1 MNKFG
6 TLLGILSTIGLSM
19 WGTNS
24 LADYALNMPQG
35 VTPVSE
41 EIYDLHMMIF
51 WICVVIGVGVFAVM
65 TYSIINHRKSK
76 GATAANFHENATVE
90 FVWTAAPFAILILMA
105 IPATKTLLN
114 LEDSRDADISIKIT
128 GYQWKWKYD
137 YLDEGISFFSTMA
150 TSREEITNQVAKGE
164 NYLLEVDN
172 PIVVPINKKI
182 RFLLTSNDVIHA
194 WWVPE
199 LGVKQDAIP
208 GFIND
213 TWAEITVPGEYR
225 GQCAELCGKDHGFMP
240 IVVVAKTESEYEK
253 WVAEQKAG
261 ALATAAAAD
270 HDWTKEDLMTKG
282 QEVYDRTC
290 TACHQSGGEGIPG
303 VFPAIAGSPI
313 STGPV
318 SEHVDIVMNGKSST
332 AMQAFNEQLDDVSL
346 AAVITYERNAFGNNT
361 GDVVQPSEI
370 KAKR

>member
-1 MNKFG
+1 
-6 TLLGILSTIGLSM
+6 
-19 WGTNS
+19 
-24 LADYALNMPQG
+24 
-35 VTPVSE
+35 
-41 EIYDLHMMIF
+41 MMIF
-51 WICVVIGVGVFAVM
+51 WICVVIGVAVFSVM
-65 TYSIINHRKSK
+65 SYSIIYHRKSK

-90 FVWTAAPFAILILMA
+90 FIWTAAPFAILILMA
-105 IPATKTLLN
+105 IPATKTLLS
-114 LEDSRDADISIKIT
+114 LENSREADISIKIT

-137 YLDEGISFFSTMA
+137 YLDEGISFFSTLS
-150 TSREEITNQVAKGE
+150 TNREEIANQVAKGE
-164 NYLLEVDN
+164 HYLLEVDN

-240 IVVVAKTESEYEK
+240 IVIVAKTESEYAT
-253 WVAEQKAG
+253 WVADQKAG
-261 ALATAAAAD
+261 ALATAATAA
-270 HDWTKEDLMTKG
+270 HEWTKEDLMVKG
-282 QEVYDRTC
+282 QEVYDKFC
-290 TACHQSGGEGIPG
+290 TACHQQNGEGLPG
-303 VFPAIAGSPI
+303 VFPAITGSSI
-313 STGPV
+313 ATGPV
-318 SEHVDIVMNGKSST
+318 AEHVNIVMNGKSST
-332 AMQAFNEQLDDVSL
+332 AMQAFNDQLDDVSL

-370 KAKR
+370 KAER